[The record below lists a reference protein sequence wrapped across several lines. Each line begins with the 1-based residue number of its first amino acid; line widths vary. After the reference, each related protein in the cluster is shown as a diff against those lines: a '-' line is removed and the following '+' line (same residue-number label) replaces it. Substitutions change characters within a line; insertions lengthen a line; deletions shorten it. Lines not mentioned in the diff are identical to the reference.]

1 VRKII
6 SMLPHNK
13 YENIIVIIYN
23 IKVLSTMTLTL
34 VNGKLVAFEMSCNMG
49 QEEDTSPR
57 KVITLTC
64 DEHKI
69 KGKKQVETSSSSSSE
84 QEGEE
89 DDDQVFTSSS
99 NIDDGTI
106 KQIEKVMKMIHN
118 MNLMGVLTQARDI

>member
-1 VRKII
+1 MENLDDANIVRKII

-84 QEGEE
+84 EEGEE
-89 DDDQVFTSSS
+89 DDDQVFTPHLILMMEQS
-99 NIDDGTI
+99 N
-106 KQIEKVMKMIHN
+106 K
-118 MNLMGVLTQARDI
+118 LRR